1 MAIEQQKK
9 KDKEKKRIHEKRAA
23 HDALERHHR
32 AQEREGLPLEA
43 SPSTIDGG
51 SGDDDEGMEVWLGF
65 NPEASSAGALSQP
78 SGGQALVA
86 AEPEVEVLAPERA
99 ASVPRPMEP
108 VLTEVVTDPSAEV
121 GGATEGPVILPI
133 PHASEAEVATQRA
146 TDQLP
151 APSGGPRV

>member
-1 MAIEQQKK
+1 M
-9 KDKEKKRIHEKRAA
+9 EKR
-23 HDALERHHR
+23 HR
-32 AQEREGLPLEA
+32 AQERVGQEPKE
-43 SPSTIDGG
+43 SPDSSDEDDDD
-51 SGDDDEGMEVWLGF
+51 DDDEGMEVWLGF